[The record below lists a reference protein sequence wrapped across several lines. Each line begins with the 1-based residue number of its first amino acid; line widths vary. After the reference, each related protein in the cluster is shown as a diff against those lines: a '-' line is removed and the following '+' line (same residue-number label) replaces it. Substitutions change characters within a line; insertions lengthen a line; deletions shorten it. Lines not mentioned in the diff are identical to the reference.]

1 MMHSFPKRRRAT
13 AIVECPDGI
22 LVVLMRYMAGSLPG
36 GGVKPG
42 ETDEAAM
49 IRELREETGLIALET
64 VFLFR
69 HESTAR
75 DHAVYWV
82 RAEGEPAACGEIDQI
97 AYYHEGAALKLSPE
111 SRKIVDRFL
120 AYKAQHQD
128 PFLAQAVVAV

>member
-1 MMHSFPKRRRAT
+1 MHSFPKRRRAT
-13 AIVECPDGI
+13 AIVEYPDGI

-49 IRELREETGLIALET
+49 IRELREETGLIAAET

-82 RAEGEPAACGEIDQI
+82 RAEGVPAASGEIDQI
-97 AYYHEGAALKLSPE
+97 TYYHEGAALKLSPE
-111 SRKIVDRFL
+111 SRKIVERFL

-128 PFLAQAVVAV
+128 LFLAQAVVAV